1 MFRFAAASWAL
12 ALALGVAL
20 TPAQAETVKLAIPQK
35 GAWDSSFVEFG
46 VRKGF
51 FKAEGLEIESTYTE
65 GGATNEQAVISGSV
79 DIAIA
84 TGFLGIIS
92 AYVKG
97 APVRV
102 ISPEVAGAPE
112 AIWYVKAGS
121 PIKSLKDAH
130 GKTVAFSNPGSSS
143 NFAILALLKFNGV
156 EDAKPVPVGASPNA
170 LPQVMSGQLDIGYAV
185 PPTALKELEEGKIT
199 IIARGNDAPEL
210 RNETLRVN
218 AVNLAFLQQHRG
230 TVVRFMRAYRQSYEW
245 AYGSPDAIPL
255 FAETSGMPLALAR
268 RTVDLYDKAANQIDE
283 IKGVERVLA
292 EAYAAKRIPRPMQPD
307 EIAGL
312 FDLVLQKEK

>member
-1 MFRFAAASWAL
+1 MFRLAAASWAL
-12 ALALGVAL
+12 ALAVGVAL
-20 TPAQAETVKLAIPQK
+20 TPAQAETVKVAIPQK

-46 VRKGF
+46 VRQGF

-79 DIAIA
+79 DIAMA

-102 ISPEVAGAPE
+102 ISPEVAGVPE
-112 AIWYVKAGS
+112 GVWYVKAGS

-130 GKTVAFSNPGSSS
+130 GKTIAFSNPGSSS
-143 NFAILALLKFNGV
+143 NFAVLALLKFNGIA
-156 EDAKPVPVGASPNA
+156 DAKPIPVGASPNA
-170 LPQVMSGQLDIGYAV
+170 LPQVMSGQLNIGYAV
-185 PPTALKELEEGKIT
+185 PPTALREIEEGKIT
-199 IIARGNDAPEL
+199 VIAHGNDAPDL
-210 RNETLRVN
+210 RNETMRVN
-218 AVNLAFLQQHRG
+218 AVNLAFLQQHRA

-245 AYGSPDAIPL
+245 AYGSPDAIAL
-255 FAETSGMPLALAR
+255 FAETSGMPLAIAR
-268 RTVDLYDKAANQIDE
+268 RTVDFYDKAANQIDE
-283 IKGVERVLA
+283 IKGLERVLA
-292 EAYAAKRIPRPMQPD
+292 EAYAAKRIPRPMQP
-307 EIAGL
+307 EEFAGL